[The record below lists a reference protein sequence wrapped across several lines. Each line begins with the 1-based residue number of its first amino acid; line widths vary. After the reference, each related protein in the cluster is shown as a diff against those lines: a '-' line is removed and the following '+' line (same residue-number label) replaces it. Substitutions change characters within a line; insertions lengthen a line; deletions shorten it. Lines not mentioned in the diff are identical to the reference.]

1 MGGRCLFLSFELGET
16 RELRRA
22 AGGEGQLCF
31 AFRRKK
37 FPGPNKADALIFVSS
52 TRSGA
57 SVKFLDECKKIPE
70 ERENYCFVLHLYHS
84 SECII
89 LH

>member
-1 MGGRCLFLSFELGET
+1 MAVRQRATKANCVLRHKKRFPMEAEQGGCLFLSFELGET

-57 SVKFLDECKKIPE
+57 SVNSLAE
-70 ERENYCFVLHLYHS
+70 
-84 SECII
+84 
-89 LH
+89 